1 MRYIKP
7 NHSTRTPTNIIVVDT
22 ETRPISNR
30 SNDKSKTH
38 ELFLGC
44 LSHMRYDAGIMRS
57 KSDHMFRTKKQFWK
71 FVDQF
76 HTEKHPVVIYSHNAG
91 FDATILGFWELV
103 RSGEISLK
111 FAVTESPPTILV
123 GHYKCAVLRWY
134 DTLNWFRCSLDEL
147 GKSYGIDKLPMPSDY
162 ESIVEW
168 TSYCFRDVEIATKAI
183 TSVYDFIRENDLGVM
198 RPTVGSQSLQTYRH
212 KFMGRQPIFRVNIS
226 EEGDETVE
234 NDVVSIVIPHT
245 NQEAIE
251 IERAAYCHADRWM
264 YQHGKICMSDDTSD
278 KRTKT
283 VDYCGT
289 GVPANSIFRL
299 DVNSLFPFAM
309 YLNKFP
315 CRYYDKSDKCTVS
328 DIVRMSKNYGV
339 IAECQIDC
347 DTESYPIKM
356 KGMRIQATGRYWTT
370 LAGPELLSA
379 ISKGHVRCIG
389 RSVFYIMEDLFTRY
403 IRFFNNK
410 RKEYSANGN
419 SQFAKLCKHMMTNL
433 YGKFAQMS
441 GKWTN
446 VKDMDCAVDWCEF
459 HTIDVDT
466 GKMATYRAMNG
477 LVQQY
482 RRDEMADHTFFAI
495 PAYVTS
501 HARMIMKRYINICGE
516 ENVYYTY
523 IDSIHCNRAGYD
535 RLNAAGLVH
544 PTDIGKL
551 KIEDISDT
559 AEYRNIGDYSFGH
572 SDKISGLSKNA
583 RKLSDSEYS
592 VTEFERLDSVIQ
604 RGGESV
610 IIISDIV
617 KTVDRRVTCG
627 TVDGNGRCKRLHLQR
642 PIREDYHILES
653 QDSPDF
659 S

>member
-1 MRYIKP
+1 MRYIKV

-22 ETRPISNR
+22 ETRPVPSR
-30 SNDKSKTH
+30 SNDKTKVHS
-38 ELFLGC
+38 LFMGC
-44 LSHMRYDAGIMRS
+44 LSHMRYDSGVMRS
-57 KSDHMFRTKKQFWK
+57 RTDHMFRTKEQFWR

-76 HTEKHPVVIYSHNAG
+76 HSEKHPVVLYAHNTG

-123 GHYKCAVLRWY
+123 GTYRGAVLRWY
-134 DTLNWFRCSLDEL
+134 DTMNWFRCSLEEL
-147 GKSYGIDKLPMPSDY
+147 GRSYGVAKLPMPSDY
-162 ESIVEW
+162 ESMSEW
-168 TSYCFRDVEIATKAI
+168 CAYCSRDVDIAVRAI

-212 KFMGRQPIFRVNIS
+212 KFMGRQPIFRVNID
-226 EEGDETVE
+226 EEGNELVE
-234 NDVVSIVIPHT
+234 NDVVSIVVPHT
-245 NQEAIE
+245 YTEAIE
-251 IERAAYCHADRWM
+251 IERASYFHADRWIFQ
-264 YQHGKICMSDDTSD
+264 YGKVNANNADNANSE
-278 KRTKT
+278 KPL
-283 VDYCGT
+283 DYCGT
-289 GVPANSIFRL
+289 SVPHNSIFRL

-315 CRYYDKSDKCTVS
+315 CRYYDRSDKCTVS

-347 DTESYPIKM
+347 DGESYPIKM
-356 KGMRIQATGRYWTT
+356 KGLRIQATGRYWTT

-379 ISKGHVRCIG
+379 ISRGHVRCIG
-389 RSVFYIMEDLFTRY
+389 RSVFYVMEDLFTSY

-410 RKEYSANGN
+410 RKEYADNGN
-419 SQFAKLCKHMMTNL
+419 TQFAKLCKHMMTNL

-446 VKDMDCAVDWCEF
+446 VKDMDCVYDWSEF
-459 HTIDVDT
+459 HVVDADT
-466 GKMATYRAMNG
+466 GKTNTYRAMNG

-482 RRDEMADHTFFAI
+482 RRDDMADHTFFAI

-501 HARMIMKRYINICGE
+501 YARMIMKRYISICGE

-523 IDSIHCNRAGYD
+523 IDSIHCNAAGYERLNRAG
-535 RLNAAGLVH
+535 LIH

-551 KIEDISDT
+551 KIEDVADT

-572 SDKISGLSKNA
+572 SDKISGISRNA
-583 RKLSDSEYS
+583 KKLSDNEYN

-610 IIISDIV
+610 IVISDTI
-617 KTVDRRVTCG
+617 KTLDRRITCG
-627 TVDGNGRCKRLHLQR
+627 TVESSGRCRRLHLQR
-642 PIREDYHILES
+642 PIREDYHILET
-653 QDSPDF
+653 QDVPD
-659 S
+659 SV